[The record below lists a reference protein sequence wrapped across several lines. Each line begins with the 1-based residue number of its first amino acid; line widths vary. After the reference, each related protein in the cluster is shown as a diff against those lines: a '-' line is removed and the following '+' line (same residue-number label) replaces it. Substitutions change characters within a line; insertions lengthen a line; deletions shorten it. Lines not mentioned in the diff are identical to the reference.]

1 MMPSVC
7 IFMTIKDVT
16 SLIFLDKTKASTLH
30 LGDVSLVKHRQEN
43 IARKIQAIFF
53 SFMVEHCMN

>member
-1 MMPSVC
+1 
-7 IFMTIKDVT
+7 MTIKGVT